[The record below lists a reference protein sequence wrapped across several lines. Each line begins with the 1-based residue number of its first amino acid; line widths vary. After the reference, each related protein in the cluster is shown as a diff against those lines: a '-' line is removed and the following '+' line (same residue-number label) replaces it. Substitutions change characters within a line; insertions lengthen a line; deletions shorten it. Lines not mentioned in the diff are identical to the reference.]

1 MDPEPATPDISLLF
15 ALLPALTAAAY
26 ATITATLGSLS
37 PARRAALKET
47 LPEGQRPVLDR
58 YLKAPE
64 RIEARWLWLRVSG
77 VAATAALLTTSFA
90 SAWPHAW
97 LLGFGASILIYA
109 VPSETARPFA
119 TRRAERW
126 VIPLLRVLRPLEWLV
141 APLSDPLSF
150 IARRLASR
158 EPKPAPSASVTE
170 TEVELLV
177 TEGEQNG
184 SLDRD
189 QSEMIRNVLDFGDLT
204 AEDVMVP
211 RNRVDA
217 LEASLTREEV
227 LRLVTETQHSRY
239 PVYEENIDNVVGVL
253 HVKDLF
259 REVVAPG
266 AEPSPLGR
274 LVRSPVAFV
283 PEAQMARAVLK
294 DMRQGRHHM
303 AIVIDEFGGVSGI
316 VTLEDLLEEIVG
328 DIQDE
333 HDVDDTSRI
342 VMLERGRVLVDAS
355 LPVTDVNRHL
365 GTELPEG
372 DYVSLGGLL
381 LDQIGRVP
389 DAGSQHDVLGLH
401 VTIREADRRHIAKV
415 ELGGLPERPS
425 ADGDN
430 QSAA

>member
-1 MDPEPATPDISLLF
+1 
-15 ALLPALTAAAY
+15 
-26 ATITATLGSLS
+26 
-37 PARRAALKET
+37 
-47 LPEGQRPVLDR
+47 
-58 YLKAPE
+58 
-64 RIEARWLWLRVSG
+64 
-77 VAATAALLTTSFA
+77 
-90 SAWPHAW
+90 
-97 LLGFGASILIYA
+97 
-109 VPSETARPFA
+109 
-119 TRRAERW
+119 
-126 VIPLLRVLRPLEWLV
+126 
-141 APLSDPLSF
+141 
-150 IARRLASR
+150 
-158 EPKPAPSASVTE
+158 
-170 TEVELLV
+170 
-177 TEGEQNG
+177 
-184 SLDRD
+184 
-189 QSEMIRNVLDFGDLT
+189 
-204 AEDVMVP
+204 
-211 RNRVDA
+211 
-217 LEASLTREEV
+217 
-227 LRLVTETQHSRY
+227 
-239 PVYEENIDNVVGVL
+239 
-253 HVKDLF
+253 
-259 REVVAPG
+259 
-266 AEPSPLGR
+266 
-274 LVRSPVAFV
+274 
-283 PEAQMARAVLK
+283 
-294 DMRQGRHHM
+294 M